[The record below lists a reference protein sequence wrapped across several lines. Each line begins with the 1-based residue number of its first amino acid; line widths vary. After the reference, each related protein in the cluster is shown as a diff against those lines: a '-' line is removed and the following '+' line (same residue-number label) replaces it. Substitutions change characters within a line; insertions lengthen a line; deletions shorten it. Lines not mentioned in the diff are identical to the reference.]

1 VDFAEFLAKVFLL
14 FQMHHHQ
21 CLIFLRYAKMV
32 KKSWMLNMPHLVTD
46 DETLLCDTE
55 TEVDEKAAFNKNLSL
70 DTSAEFDAKQ
80 RLAAPYKENMDD
92 DSEND
97 E

>member
-1 VDFAEFLAKVFLL
+1 
-14 FQMHHHQ
+14 
-21 CLIFLRYAKMV
+21 
-32 KKSWMLNMPHLVTD
+32 MPHLVTD